1 MDKGSIIWVE
11 FLFFFTVMVMEY
23 YIKLG
28 LNAKNLVT
36 LRMSKSCCT
45 SPLRLRMQ
53 LKLGDFLLDEVTID
67 SISEIFPN
75 LKIHTN

>member
-1 MDKGSIIWVE
+1 
-11 FLFFFTVMVMEY
+11 MEY

-28 LNAKNLVT
+28 LNAENMVT
-36 LRMSKSCCT
+36 LRMYKSYCT
-45 SPLRLRMQ
+45 SPLRLSMQ
-53 LKLGDFLLDEVTID
+53 QKLGDFHLDEVTID